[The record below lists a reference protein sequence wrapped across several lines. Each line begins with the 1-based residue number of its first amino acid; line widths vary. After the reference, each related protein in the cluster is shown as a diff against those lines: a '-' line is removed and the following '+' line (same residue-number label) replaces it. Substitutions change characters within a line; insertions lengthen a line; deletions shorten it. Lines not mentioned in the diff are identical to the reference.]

1 MDQPS
6 RPQRLA
12 AEFIG
17 TALLVF
23 VGVGSVPATLILGG
37 GAALTMPDLGIIALA
52 FAGIVIATAYALGP
66 ISGNHINPAVTLA
79 LAVAGRFSWRE
90 VPGYLLAQLVG
101 ATVGAFA
108 IVGALGG
115 RASDLG
121 LGIASYGPET
131 PVYTALIAESLG
143 TFVLVVTV
151 LGVVHRRASA
161 GFAGIAV
168 GFVVFAVIVATGP
181 STGGSINPA
190 RTTGPMIVQT
200 VLGGEVHWEQWWVYV
215 LAQLVGGAAAA
226 VAFGLV
232 TRARPEPVAAVPR
245 S

>member
-1 MDQPS
+1 MDENKTWQK
-6 RPQRLA
+6 LL
-12 AEFIG
+12 AEFLG
-17 TALLVF
+17 TAFLVF
-23 VGVGSVPATLILGG
+23 VGVGSVPALAIARGDAPFTGAELGVIS
-37 GAALTMPDLGIIALA
+37 AA
-52 FAGIVIATAYALGP
+52 FATVVVVTVYVFGY